1 MASIELLVDR
11 QLNKYALRQRAET
24 RPPTEPAPAPTRL
37 RVITISRQ
45 SGSGGHTLATR
56 LAEKLGFECI
66 DRQILDY
73 IAQSTNA
80 RKRLIAS
87 LDEKTRSGVDLWVE
101 GILRGRYVDQSE
113 YVHWLVKSVTAMA
126 EHGDA
131 VILGRG
137 GNVILGA
144 RGGLH
149 VRVVAPR
156 DIRIANLVN
165 HRRMPLAE
173 ARQWVEESDVQRRK
187 FHWENFGADI
197 DNPEDY
203 DLMINTGTNSLADAE
218 TVILDLWR
226 RRMSSSM

>member
-1 MASIELLVDR
+1 MTSIELLVER
-11 QLNKYALRQRAET
+11 QLNKYALRERAES
-24 RPPTEPAPAPTRL
+24 RSAAEPAPAQSRL

-56 LAEKLGFECI
+56 LAEALGFECI

-73 IAQSTNA
+73 IAKSANA
-80 RKRLIAS
+80 RRRLIAS
-87 LDEKTRSGVDLWVE
+87 LDERTRPGVDLWVE

-137 GNVILGA
+137 GNVILGT
-144 RGGLH
+144 RGALH
-149 VRVVAPR
+149 VRIVAPR
-156 DIRIANLVN
+156 DVRIANLVN
-165 HRRMPLAE
+165 HRGMSLAD
-173 ARQWVEESDVQRRK
+173 ARQWVEESDLQRRK
-187 FHWENFGADI
+187 FHWENFRADI

-203 DLMINTGTNSLADAE
+203 DLMINTGTSTLAEAE
-218 TVILDLWR
+218 AVILELWG
-226 RRMSSSM
+226 RRMTARQ